1 MIDQARAV
9 IIGGGIVGCSI
20 GYHLGKMGWK
30 DVVIL
35 EKAELTSG
43 ATWHAAGLVGQL
55 RQSRNLTRML
65 SYSVEL
71 YNRLEA
77 ETGQSTGWKPAGSLR
92 IAASENRMME
102 LKRAATSARS
112 FGLEL
117 HLLGPEETRKLF
129 PIMNPKGVVGSA
141 YIPSDGF
148 ADPASLAH
156 ALAKGA
162 RTSGVTILRHTTVTG
177 MTVKK
182 GRVTEVLTDKG
193 PIRTEVVVNAAGM
206 WARSIGLMAGVIVP
220 VCSMEHQYIV
230 TEAIPD
236 MPPDLPTVR
245 DPDGLIYYKPEVDGL
260 AMGGFE
266 LNPIPWGMRGIP
278 NSFTQQLL
286 EPNYEQ
292 FEPLSQAAVFRTPC
306 IETVGIRK
314 MINGPDGYSPDGN
327 YILGPSPEVPN
338 FYVAA
343 GMNCFGIAGGG
354 GVGRAMAEWIVE
366 GEPGMD
372 LWPLDIRRFSRHHGS
387 LSFVVDRTSE
397 HYAKHYTLRW
407 PGEENESARGIRRSP
422 LNEVLRSK
430 RAVFGEKNGWE
441 RVSWFAPEGM
451 EPVETL
457 SFDYPNWFEAVGSE
471 HRAVREKVGIIDM
484 ASFGKIEVRGPKSFE
499 FLQRLAVANLDKPAG
514 SLTYT
519 QLCNPRGGIEC
530 DLTVA
535 RIDEDHFYLVTGTSF
550 PTHDLS
556 WISRH
561 LPGDGG
567 VFVKDVT
574 SMNSVIGLWGPLARH
589 VLSKVTD
596 QDISNAAFPFASC
609 RHMAIGYAPVTAL
622 RVTYVGE
629 LGWELHVS
637 YEFAQHVYERL
648 WEAGQEFG
656 LVDFG
661 YRALESMR
669 LEKGY
674 RYWSADITP
683 DYNPFEAGLGFCVD
697 LNKGDFIGREA
708 LARVKKDGIRR
719 KLCCFSLEKPLRL
732 LGGETILKDGHVSG
746 IITSGGYGYTVG
758 RTVAYGYLPIEDST
772 HTDFEVEAYCERYP
786 AKRHDKVLYDPERK
800 RVLG

>member
-1 MIDQARAV
+1 MIDQARVV

-20 GYHLGKMGWK
+20 AYHLGKMGWR

-65 SYSVEL
+65 RYSVEL

-77 ETGQSTGWKPAGSLR
+77 ETGQSTGWKSAGSLR

-117 HLLGPEETRKLF
+117 HILGPSETRDLF
-129 PIMNPKGVVGSA
+129 PIMNPAGVVGSV

-148 ADPASLAH
+148 ADPASLAN
-156 ALAKGA
+156 ALARGA
-162 RTSGVTILRHTTVTG
+162 RSSGVTILRQTTVTG

-182 GRVTEVLTDKG
+182 GRVTEVQTDKG
-193 PIRTEVVVNAAGM
+193 AIRTEVVVNAAGM
-206 WARSIGLMAGVIVP
+206 WARQIGRMAGVIVP

-230 TEAIPD
+230 TEPIPD
-236 MPPDLPTVR
+236 LPPDLPTVR
-245 DPDGLIYYKPEVDGL
+245 DPDGLIYYKQEVDGL

-292 FEPLSQAAVFRTPC
+292 FEPLSQAAILRTPC
-306 IETVGIRK
+306 IGTVGIRK

-354 GVGRAMAEWIVE
+354 GVGRTLAEWIVE
-366 GEPGMD
+366 GEPSMD
-372 LWPLDIRRFSRHHGS
+372 LWPLDIRRFSKHHGS
-387 LSFVVDRTSE
+387 VRFVVDRTSE

-422 LNEVLRSK
+422 LYEVLKNK

-441 RVSWFAPEGM
+441 RVSWYAPEGM

-457 SFDYPNWFEAVGSE
+457 SFDYPSWFKVVGNE
-471 HRAVREKVGIIDM
+471 HCAVRDKVGIIDM
-484 ASFGKIEVRGPKSFE
+484 ASFGKIEVQGSKSFE
-499 FLQRLAVANLDKPAG
+499 FLQRLAVANLDKPVG

-519 QLCNPRGGIEC
+519 QLCNARGGIES

-535 RIDEDHFYLVTGTSF
+535 RLAEDRFYLITGTSF
-550 PTHDLS
+550 PNHDLA
-556 WISRH
+556 WISSH
-561 LPGDGG
+561 LPGDDS
-567 VFVKDVT
+567 VSAKDVT
-574 SMNSVIGLWGPLARH
+574 SMNSVIGLWGPLARQ
-589 VLSKVTD
+589 VLSRVTD
-596 QDISNAAFPFASC
+596 EDISNAAFPFANWRPIS
-609 RHMAIGYAPVTAL
+609 IGYAPVTAL
-622 RVTYVGE
+622 RITYVGE
-629 LGWELHVS
+629 LGWELHIP
-637 YEFAQHVYERL
+637 YEYAQHVYEQL
-648 WEAGQEFG
+648 SKAGEEYG

-661 YRALESMR
+661 YRALESLR

-683 DYNPFEAGLGFCVD
+683 DYNPYEAGLGFCVD
-697 LNKGDFIGREA
+697 LNKGDFIGRDA
-708 LARVKKDGIRR
+708 LQQAKQAGVRR
-719 KLCCFSLEKPLRL
+719 KLCCFSLEQPLRL
-732 LGGETILKDGHVSG
+732 LGGETILRDGKVLG
-746 IITSGGYGYTVG
+746 IVTSGGYGYTVG
-758 RTVAYGYLPIEDST
+758 RTVAYGYLPVEEMV

-786 AKRHDKVLYDPERK
+786 ATRHDKILYDPERK